1 LVWPPA
7 EWTRDG
13 EKSYKGSARLL
24 GHKAVITAGD
34 SCMGRA
40 ATSVYAREGADVAI
54 NYPTDE
60 PDAKEVVD
68 LVRVGGRKAIRIPGD
83 LREEAFCKRLVAEA
97 AKGFGELDVMISNA
111 GRAGR
116 CC

>member
-40 ATSVYAREGADVAI
+40 ATSVYAREGTDVAI
-54 NYPTDE
+54 NYLTE
-60 PDAKEVVD
+60 GPDAKEVVD

-83 LREEAFCKRLVAEA
+83 LGCKHPFAEA